1 MADRLEQTFEECL
14 ELLSQGVSLEEC
26 LARYP
31 EYARELEPL
40 LRSPAGL
47 AAALRGAGGKGTWQI
62 S

>member
-1 MADRLEQTFEECL
+1 MADTLAQALEECL
-14 ELLSQGVSLEEC
+14 ELLRQGVSLEEC

-31 EYARELEPL
+31 EDAGELEPL

>member
-1 MADRLEQTFEECL
+1 MADKLAQTLEECL

-31 EYARELEPL
+31 EDAGELEPL

-47 AAALRGAGGKGTWQI
+47 TARLLGEQEERGHGR
-62 S
+62 